1 MRKNK
6 WSDIKIMEWSIE
18 VFPGLKCE
26 KQLKKLE
33 EELCE
38 AEAEYGKNLE
48 RWLEEMADVSIVA
61 TILEYRFRSK
71 IGGMIG

>member
-33 EELCE
+33 
-38 AEAEYGKNLE
+38 
-48 RWLEEMADVSIVA
+48 
-61 TILEYRFRSK
+61 
-71 IGGMIG
+71 